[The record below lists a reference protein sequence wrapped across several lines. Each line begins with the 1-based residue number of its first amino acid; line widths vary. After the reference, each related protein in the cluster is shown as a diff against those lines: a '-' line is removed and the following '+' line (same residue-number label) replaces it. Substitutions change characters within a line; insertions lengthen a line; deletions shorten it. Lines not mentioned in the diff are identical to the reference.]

1 MTTTTVEPPSAPPE
15 EPTRR
20 IQLSEVSW
28 PELASTIGLV
38 VMAIIFA
45 VINPGYLSEGNV
57 SAILQASAI
66 LIVLTIGQTFV
77 IATGGIDLSVAST
90 MTLGAIVLGEFYAAG
105 AGIGVAALAGFVAA
119 GVVGLINGLLISK
132 GGITDFIVTLGTLS
146 AASGL
151 ALIIADG
158 QKTTIVEPFLLKMSV
173 NGIWIFSWSVL
184 LAIALAVIAH
194 VVLFHTRFGVH
205 VLAIGGSEEASRAV
219 GIRTW
224 MVKTGVY
231 VISGSLRRRRRAA
244 ARGPGGRLRAGRQ
257 HQLPAQLG
265 RRRRTRRGEP
275 LRRPRHHRRPRRRR
289 PAADRPGQ
297 RPDPGRTLGVLP
309 TPDRRHRRGAGRV
322 HHEVPEMTNSTPT
335 AVAPDDM
342 LTVRDVRKSFG
353 RVQALRSASMSV
365 PRGQLTAIVGDNG
378 AGKSTL
384 VKCLVGVHARDGGE
398 VLLDGAPVHF
408 TNPQQARSAGIET
421 VFQDLAL
428 VEDLT
433 VAQNLFLSR
442 EETRARLPRPS
453 PDAPRGARH
462 GQQARDQRAA
472 GQRAGT
478 SPQSAAS
485 ARPCRSPGPPASPP
499 S

>member
-105 AGIGVAALAGFVAA
+105 TGIGVAALAGFVAA

-231 VISGSLRRRRRAA
+231 VISGSLAGVAA
-244 ARGPGGRLRAGRQ
+244 LLLVARVGASEPAANTSFLLNSVAAVVLGGVSLFGGRATIAGPVVGA
-257 HQLPAQLG
+257 LLLTALVNG
-265 RRRRTRRGEP
+265 LTRVGLSEFYQP
-275 LRRPRHHRRPRRRR
+275 
-289 PAADRPGQ
+289 
-297 RPDPGRTLGVLP
+297 
-309 TPDRRHRRGAGRV
+309 
-322 HHEVPEMTNSTPT
+322 
-335 AVAPDDM
+335 
-342 LTVRDVRKSFG
+342 LTVG
-353 RVQALRSASMSV
+353 
-365 PRGQLTAIVGDNG
+365 IV
-378 AGKSTL
+378 
-384 VKCLVGVHARDGGE
+384 V
-398 VLLDGAPVHF
+398 VLAAF
-408 TNPQQARSAGIET
+408 I
-421 VFQDLAL
+421 
-428 VEDLT
+428 
-433 VAQNLFLSR
+433 
-442 EETRARLPRPS
+442 TRY
-453 PDAPRGARH
+453 
-462 GQQARDQRAA
+462 QK
-472 GQRAGT
+472 
-478 SPQSAAS
+478 
-485 ARPCRSPGPPASPP
+485 
-499 S
+499 